1 MGPVSSMSVEATR
14 GGGRSPT
21 RIDRIEI
28 GLGTKFSVGL
38 SAATYVTLDN
48 ATNDLCRLACA
59 RPASAW
65 EDLAR
70 KGDPNCSTTV

>member
-1 MGPVSSMSVEATR
+1 MGPVSSMSVEAIR

-21 RIDRIEI
+21 RIDRIEF
-28 GLGTKFSVGL
+28 GLGTETPVGPP
-38 SAATYVTLDN
+38 APTYVTLDN
-48 ATNDLCRLACA
+48 AISDLCRLACA
-59 RPASAW
+59 RPAFVS